1 MSSQISPPPTP
12 SALQKART
20 HSSFNTWRRPQL
32 RPVLSTPKTFT
43 LHVIDVT
50 HDCRLFITCT
60 VPPSWPSCPLLPS
73 VRQYPPHPPA
83 WHAKSCLI
91 PRSCEGSLPQTA
103 ARGFLWL
110 LHPAPRVVAVHQRG
124 RPALCLEVVVNGAL
138 AVQPVTVVVDDEESR
153 GHEPVTVDHIQYS
166 SHRDT
171 HRAHQ
176 PAQAINTAV
185 RSCVWPLAML
195 NRVKRARVK
204 HSMSG

>member
-1 MSSQISPPPTP
+1 M
-12 SALQKART
+12 
-20 HSSFNTWRRPQL
+20 

-60 VPPSWPSCPLLPS
+60 VPPSCPSCPLLPS

-83 WHAKSCLI
+83 CHAKSCLI

-153 GHEPVTVDHIQYS
+153 GHEPVTYS
-166 SHRDT
+166 SHSET
-171 HRAHQ
+171 HSASASTGNQHSGETMCGPWLREGSIA
-176 PAQAINTAV
+176 NGT
-185 RSCVWPLAML
+185 RSFGACFV
-195 NRVKRARVK
+195 
-204 HSMSG
+204 